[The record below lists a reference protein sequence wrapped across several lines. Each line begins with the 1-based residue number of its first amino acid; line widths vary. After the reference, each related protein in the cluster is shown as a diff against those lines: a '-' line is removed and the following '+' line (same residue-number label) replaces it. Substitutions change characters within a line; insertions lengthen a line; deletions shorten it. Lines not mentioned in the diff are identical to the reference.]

1 MEARLRTPS
10 TIRHRSPVAVAAR
23 LAVGLVAAVIAVAG
37 FASGASA
44 GGWAVTTLDDTP
56 VPAAGEPMDVS
67 FTIRQHGVT
76 PVDVDDVAVIVAA
89 SDGTATVFPATS
101 DGRTGHY
108 VATVTFPEAGPAKW
122 SVRQG
127 WFGEQELGAVTVA
140 PPTGAAAASSGAST
154 ANAASSAKA
163 VQTADASSLGT
174 TTTTTTSYR
183 FPWIVRVGLPALAVL
198 LAGAALADAL
208 SGRPRRHRT
217 VATH

>member
-1 MEARLRTPS
+1 M
-10 TIRHRSPVAVAAR
+10 
-23 LAVGLVAAVIAVAG
+23 GLVAAALAVVG

-44 GGWAVTTLDDTP
+44 GGWAVTTLDETP

-76 PVDVDDVAVIVAA
+76 PVDVADVAVIVAA
-89 SDGTATVFPATS
+89 SDGTATLFPAVG

-127 WFGEQELGAVTVA
+127 WFGEQELGAVIVS
-140 PPTGAAAASSGAST
+140 PPTGAAAAGTST
-154 ANAASSAKA
+154 ANAVPTATAVPTVDAASA
-163 VQTADASSLGT
+163 GT

-183 FPWIVRVGLPALAVL
+183 FPSVLRIGLPVLAVL

-208 SGRPRRHRT
+208 SGRPGRRRS
-217 VATH
+217 VAAG